1 MCMNSDDEH
10 ILCILSTG
18 GILQQLYYYCELL
31 YKTSKYSVASM
42 SINFLEFQI
51 EQLQDAD
58 MFTVA
63 FQELGKSFPTVMET
77 LVIERDM

>member
-1 MCMNSDDEH
+1 MR
-10 ILCILSTG
+10 
-18 GILQQLYYYCELL
+18 
-31 YKTSKYSVASM
+31 
-42 SINFLEFQI
+42 INFLEFQI

-63 FQELGKSFPTVMET
+63 FQELGKSFPSVMET